1 MCELNNFGEPGATPG
16 SKDLEMDLRPVL
28 GRADS
33 QEFRV
38 MGLCQLC
45 PVYLGSRILKH
56 SDVCFTCG
64 STVKMVLYNSR

>member
-33 QEFRV
+33 QS
-38 MGLCQLC
+38 
-45 PVYLGSRILKH
+45 LGSWGYA
-56 SDVCFTCG
+56 SYAQYT
-64 STVKMVLYNSR
+64 